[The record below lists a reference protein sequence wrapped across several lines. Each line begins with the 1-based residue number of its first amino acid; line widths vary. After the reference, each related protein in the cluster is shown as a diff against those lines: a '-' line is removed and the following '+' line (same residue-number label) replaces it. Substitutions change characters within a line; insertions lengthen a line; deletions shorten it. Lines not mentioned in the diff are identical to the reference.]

1 MLGNQK
7 IDEVILLQHVALEG
21 EGAVVEAPPHL
32 ALLLC
37 LEAALLPADLVVV
50 DQVLA
55 GEHFLRVDRVH
66 YLLVLEEAADYLE
79 LHLLNIL

>member
-1 MLGNQK
+1 MLGNQE
-7 IDEVILLQHVALEG
+7 IDKVILLKHVALEC
-21 EGAVVEAPPHL
+21 EGAVVKAPPHL

-37 LEAALLPADLVVV
+37 LEASLLPADLVVV

-55 GEHFLRVDRVH
+55 GENLLWVDRVH
-66 YLLVLEEAADYLE
+66 YLLVLEEAADHLE

>member
-1 MLGNQK
+1 MLGNQE
-7 IDEVILLQHVALEG
+7 IDKVILLKHVALEC

-32 ALLLC
+32 ALLLR
-37 LEAALLPADLVVV
+37 LEASLLPADLVVV

-55 GEHFLRVDRVH
+55 GENLLRVDRIH
-66 YLLVLEEAADYLE
+66 YLLVLEEAADHLE

>member
-1 MLGNQK
+1 MLGDQEV
-7 IDEVILLQHVALEG
+7 DEVILLEHVALES

-32 ALLLC
+32 ALLLR
-37 LEAALLPADLVVV
+37 LEAALLPADLVIV

-55 GEHFLRVDRVH
+55 GEDLLRVDRIH
-66 YLLVLEEAADYLE
+66 YLLVLEEAADHLE